1 MSSGGSSQIKGGGR
15 AILSQES
22 QLALI
27 DLLMSLDKEDS
38 SGGDNNNNKELSAH
52 DKKREQKRFMKRLIC
67 QFEQRQLQQRFNTT
81 TNSTTAT
88 VASKSNDSTRNE
100 QSRSRSTANPTTQ
113 TSNQSTNNNNSNN
126 NVRIELVEA
135 IFPKSDTKDKKK
147 KSSGSDTKKRKKKK
161 SNESFKVGTKK
172 VLVLPRTTSISDLL
186 KKSKQKLKLKK
197 LPIRAFIQ
205 HEEGILFD
213 LDTDISGLEDG
224 TVLYVSIIP
233 KPMSE
238 EEEVGDCEV
247 DNEDDKDQTSSI
259 LPTIIDPLESVKQA
273 YQKQES
279 YRNTKQYSN
288 NSSRIIPEVIDDE
301 KRKSFTTIRQSL
313 PVSNYKEHI
322 LQTINDNEVG
332 VLSGAT
338 GSGKSTQVPQ
348 FLLEESSVSDGFN
361 NSTMAEASSRRRYIV
376 VSQPRK
382 VAAISL
388 ASRVA
393 EERGC
398 PPPGVQG
405 SSVGYM
411 VRSDRRVCL
420 PSCRIIYMTIGIL
433 LRMLVNQRN
442 ESNGSNNKVE
452 EDDNIAPPLSIDTIS
467 HLIIDETHERDVN
480 TDFVL
485 TLLKGMISSPSSSSM
500 PRLILMSATA
510 SSDLFIDY
518 FSTKSIVPVAIDVPG
533 RTYPVETKWLL
544 DCEQYSG
551 QQSMMIRH
559 NSDQKNERANS
570 NSSSGSIN
578 LSPRATENI
587 DNKLIR
593 ALIVK
598 IIEEQQTNNALNDT
612 SDGNG
617 RYRATGAILVFLPG
631 MGEIESLAR
640 CLYDKGA
647 VVSDRNL
654 CKIMKLHSSIPK
666 ADQRQVFTPALV
678 GTVKVVLATNIA
690 EVCLF

>member
-1 MSSGGSSQIKGGGR
+1 MSSSGSSSQIKGGGK

-27 DLLMSLDKEDS
+27 DLLMSLEKEDS
-38 SGGDNNNNKELSAH
+38 GIVDDSNKKELSAH

-67 QFEQRQLQQRFNTT
+67 QFEQRQLQQRFNATT
-81 TNSTTAT
+81 TT
-88 VASKSNDSTRNE
+88 VASKSNE
-100 QSRSRSTANPTTQ
+100 QPRSRSTANPTAQ
-113 TSNQSTNNNNSNN
+113 SNPSISNSI

-147 KSSGSDTKKRKKKK
+147 SSSSKKNKKKDP
-161 SNESFKVGTKK
+161 FKVGTKK
-172 VLVLPRTTSISDLL
+172 VLVLPKTTSISDLL
-186 KKSKQKLKLKK
+186 KKSKSKLKLKK
-197 LPIRAFIQ
+197 TPIRAFIQ
-205 HEEGILFD
+205 HEDKGILFD
-213 LDTDISGLEDG
+213 LDIDISGLEDG
-224 TVLYVSIIP
+224 TVLYVSVTP
-233 KPMSE
+233 KPFPE
-238 EEEVGDCEV
+238 EEEVGGDDGV
-247 DNEDDKDQTSSI
+247 DDENDKESSSI
-259 LPTIIDPLESVKQA
+259 PIIDPLESVKQA

-279 YRNTKQYSN
+279 YRNTNQYN
-288 NSSRIIPEVIDDE
+288 NSSPRIIPEVIDDE
-301 KRKSFTTIRQSL
+301 NRRTSFTAIRKSL
-313 PVSNYKEHI
+313 PVSNYKEDI
-322 LQTINDNEVG
+322 LQIINDNEVV

-348 FLLEESSVSDGFN
+348 FILEESNDCDGG
-361 NSTMAEASSRRRYIV
+361 NSSMAEASSSRRRRYIV
-376 VSQPRK
+376 VTQPRK

-411 VRSDRRVCL
+411 VRSDRRVYL

-442 ESNGSNNKVE
+442 ESNDNNKVD
-452 EDDNIAPPLSIDTIS
+452 EDDNIAPLLSIDTIS

-485 TLLKGMISSPSSSSM
+485 TLLKGMISSPSSLSM

-533 RTYPVETKWLL
+533 RTYPVETKWLSE
-544 DCEQYSG
+544 CEQYSG
-551 QQSMMIRH
+551 QQSMMIRQ
-559 NSDQKNERANS
+559 NSDNQKNERANS
-570 NSSSGSIN
+570 NSSNSGVS

-598 IIEEQQTNNALNDT
+598 IIEEQRTKNTLNDT
-612 SDGNG
+612 TDG

-640 CLYDKGA
+640 CLYEKGT

-666 ADQRQVFTPALV
+666 ADQRQVFTPAFV

-690 EVCLF
+690 EVCSVIVCFLYV

>member
-1 MSSGGSSQIKGGGR
+1 MSSSSQIKGGGK

-27 DLLMSLDKEDS
+27 DLLMSLDKEDNGIVDS
-38 SGGDNNNNKELSAH
+38 KELSAH

-81 TNSTTAT
+81 TTAT
-88 VASKSNDSTRNE
+88 VVSKSNDNTRIE
-100 QSRSRSTANPTTQ
+100 QSKGRSTANPTAQ
-113 TSNQSTNNNNSNN
+113 SSNQATSKGNSG
-126 NVRIELVEA
+126 NVRLELVEA

-147 KSSGSDTKKRKKKK
+147 SCSDAKKKK
-161 SNESFKVGTKK
+161 KKKDPFKVGTKK
-172 VLVLPRTTSISDLL
+172 VLVLPKTTSISDLL
-186 KKSKQKLKLKK
+186 KKSKSKLKLKK
-197 LPIRAFIQ
+197 TPIRAFIQ
-205 HEEGILFD
+205 HEEQGILFD
-213 LDTDISGLEDG
+213 LDIDISGLEDG
-224 TVLYVSIIP
+224 TVLYVSVTP
-233 KPMSE
+233 KPFPE
-238 EEEVGDCEV
+238 EEEVGDDGV
-247 DNEDDKDQTSSI
+247 DSEDNKESS
-259 LPTIIDPLESVKQA
+259 LPIIDPLESVKQA
-273 YQKQES
+273 YQKQET
-279 YRNTKQYSN
+279 YRNTKQYN
-288 NSSRIIPEVIDDE
+288 NSSLRIISEVIDDE
-301 KRKSFTTIRQSL
+301 KRTSFTAIRQSL
-313 PVSNYKEHI
+313 PVSSYKEHI
-322 LQTINDNEVG
+322 LQTINDNEVI
-332 VLSGAT
+332 VLSGTT

-348 FLLEESSVSDGFN
+348 FLLEESNHSDGN
-361 NSTMAEASSRRRYIV
+361 NSSMAEAAASSRRRYIV
-376 VSQPRK
+376 VTQPRK

-411 VRSDRRVCL
+411 VRSDRRVYL

-442 ESNGSNNKVE
+442 ESNDNNKVD
-452 EDDNIAPPLSIDTIS
+452 EDDNIAPLLSIDTIS

-485 TLLKGMISSPSSSSM
+485 TLLKGMISSPSSLSM

-533 RTYPVETKWLL
+533 RTYPVETKWLSE
-544 DCEQYSG
+544 CEQYSG
-551 QQSMMIRH
+551 QQSMMIRQ
-559 NSDQKNERANS
+559 NSDNQKNERANS
-570 NSSSGSIN
+570 NSSNSGVS

-598 IIEEQQTNNALNDT
+598 IIEEQRTKNTLNDT
-612 SDGNG
+612 TDG

-640 CLYDKGA
+640 CLYEKGT

-666 ADQRQVFTPALV
+666 ADQRQVFTPAFV

-690 EVCLF
+690 EVCSVIVCFLYV